1 MGSDHLVSKDYS
13 TGVRKVLII
22 TLILNAGV
30 AIAKIIYG
38 YLTNSIAM
46 TSDGFHSLFDGVSNL
61 IGLAGIWIASRP
73 PDKGHPYGHRKYE
86 TLFTIIISVMIF
98 AACFQIIR
106 RVYLSFFDD
115 HVAMVTA
122 TSFLVMFTTIGI
134 NIFVMLY
141 ESKKGRQLR
150 SDFLIADAMHTKSD
164 IFASVSVIASL
175 LLTRLGFHYA
185 DAVVGLVIT
194 LFIARI
200 GFAILKN
207 ASNILVDTVCID
219 KDTVKAAVDSIKG
232 VKGSHDI
239 RSRGTANAVYLDL
252 HVLVENNMPVEK
264 AHGIA
269 DSIEEEIKKNFPM
282 VVDVVVHIEPETM
295 KK

>member
-13 TGVRKVLII
+13 AGVRKVLII

-46 TSDGFHSLFDGVSNL
+46 TSDGLHSLFDGVSNV

-73 PDKGHPYGHRKYE
+73 PDKEHPYGHRKYE

-98 AACFQIIR
+98 ATCFQIIR
-106 RVYLSFFDD
+106 KVYLSFFDD
-115 HVAMVTA
+115 HAVMVTA

-164 IFASVSVIASL
+164 ILASVSVIAGL
-175 LLTRLGFHYA
+175 LLTRLGFLYA
-185 DAVVGLVIT
+185 DAVAGLVIT

-219 KDTVKAAVDSIKG
+219 KDAVKAAVDSITG

-239 RSRGTANAVYLDL
+239 RSRGTVNAVYLDL
-252 HVLVENNMPVEK
+252 HILVENNMPVEK

-269 DSIEEEIKKNFPM
+269 DSIEEEIKRKFPM
-282 VVDVVVHIEPETM
+282 VVDVVVHVEPETM
-295 KK
+295 KQ